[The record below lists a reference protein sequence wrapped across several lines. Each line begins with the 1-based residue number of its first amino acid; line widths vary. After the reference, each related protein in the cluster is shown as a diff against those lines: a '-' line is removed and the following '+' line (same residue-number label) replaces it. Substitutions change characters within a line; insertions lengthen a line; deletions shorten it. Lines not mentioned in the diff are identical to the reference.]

1 MKNRIPIIVIG
12 STLLIAALLFLVWNY
27 GSNSATNQHK
37 YYSYNWDKKFGFQ
50 SKDPKGLYLFFSLLK
65 FKNPN
70 QKIYDINSSYK
81 FDSILRNDDSVSFI
95 FIGDTIGLLDSELE
109 LLLKKYRNGSSIFI
123 SANQFGQNIKDSLFS
138 SIESAFDYNTNVDYR
153 FNGMTSKF
161 YGRLQNDTIAQ
172 VWNGFKNFVPRIGQA
187 DGLVRQ
193 KNLTT
198 LIRIKENQNTI
209 LVQSNPEP
217 LLNYQLK
224 HQAGFKHI
232 DFVTNQ
238 IPLTGAICFV
248 STAQIRPFIEDEG
261 TEDYPEEKKQNL
273 LELIVNNKILLN
285 TMVLILL
292 GAILFVVFRTK
303 RRRAIIPIETKQ
315 LSVTKTFVETI
326 ASIFLNKQN
335 PYSILQIQR
344 KNFFDTILRYYYVD
358 LLRNRDDTSLELLAE
373 KTSYPLMDIRK
384 LIKEL
389 TYENRAIGN
398 EYLHNVTKLLH
409 QFYRH
414 CGIIT
419 ETDIR
424 QESDFEVSRN
434 IWLSTLI
441 MIAGST
447 ISFVGLYMLVNS
459 NGTGVILWILGF
471 LILSFGIV
479 RIVIPHIRVKQHI
492 ITYYSNFCLKI
503 HSDNLQ
509 IKEVSNSAIDL
520 KINQKEFSIPTWDTM
535 QNDLVALKRY
545 IHQNKKS

>member
-1 MKNRIPIIVIG
+1 
-12 STLLIAALLFLVWNY
+12 
-27 GSNSATNQHK
+27 
-37 YYSYNWDKKFGFQ
+37 
-50 SKDPKGLYLFFSLLK
+50 
-65 FKNPN
+65 
-70 QKIYDINSSYK
+70 
-81 FDSILRNDDSVSFI
+81 
-95 FIGDTIGLLDSELE
+95 
-109 LLLKKYRNGSSIFI
+109 
-123 SANQFGQNIKDSLFS
+123 
-138 SIESAFDYNTNVDYR
+138 
-153 FNGMTSKF
+153 
-161 YGRLQNDTIAQ
+161 
-172 VWNGFKNFVPRIGQA
+172 
-187 DGLVRQ
+187 
-193 KNLTT
+193 
-198 LIRIKENQNTI
+198 
-209 LVQSNPEP
+209 
-217 LLNYQLK
+217 
-224 HQAGFKHI
+224 
-232 DFVTNQ
+232 
-238 IPLTGAICFV
+238 
-248 STAQIRPFIEDEG
+248 
-261 TEDYPEEKKQNL
+261 
-273 LELIVNNKILLN
+273 
-285 TMVLILL
+285 MVLILL

-358 LLRNRDDTSLELLAE
+358 LLRNRDDASLELLAE

-459 NGTGVILWILGF
+459 NGAGVILWILGF

-479 RIVIPHIRVKQHI
+479 RIVIPHIRVKQNI

-509 IKEVSNSAIDL
+509 IKEVSNSAIDF